1 MKFISMSIR
10 LIVILLG
17 FIFSCTLSAQERSF
31 LPQGLHKLTA
41 KEQQNVQINLGLPM
55 YLEDGTKLDGL
66 ESMKAITG
74 PEYGYELHGNSNG
87 ELVAIVLIKLPK
99 EQSEARLKQMMNR
112 PDMTGEKKGTAAPSF
127 IAKNMKGERIDLD
140 ELKGSLVVLNFW
152 FIGCKPCQ
160 VEIPE
165 LNELVEK
172 YKNENVKFV
181 AFALDDQA
189 EIENFLNRKAFN
201 YDIVPTAR
209 NVAQIYQ
216 VSSYPS
222 HYLIDREGNI
232 QFFQAGYHG
241 VLINILDKKIEE
253 MLK

>member
-1 MKFISMSIR
+1 MRIN
-10 LIVILLG
+10 LVVILFLCV
-17 FIFSCTLSAQERSF
+17 FTFKLSAQERSF

-41 KEQQNVQINLGLPM
+41 KEQQNVQVNLNLPM
-55 YLEDGTKLDGL
+55 YLEDGTKLDAL
-66 ESMKAITG
+66 QSMKAITG
-74 PEYGYELHGNSNG
+74 PEYGYELHGNSKG

-112 PDMTGEKKGTAAPSF
+112 PDMTGDKKGTAAPSF
-127 IAKNMKGERIDLD
+127 IAKNMQGERLDLD
-140 ELKGSLVVLNFW
+140 EMKGSLVVLNFW

-172 YKNENVKFV
+172 YKNEDVKFV
-181 AFALDDQA
+181 AIALDNQMA
-189 EIENFLNRKAFN
+189 IENFLTRKAFK
-201 YDIVPTAR
+201 YDIVPNAR
-209 NVAQIYQ
+209 NVAQIFQ

-222 HYLIDREGNI
+222 HYLIDREGKI

>member
-1 MKFISMSIR
+1 MRIN
-10 LIVILLG
+10 LIVILLAC
-17 FIFSCTLSAQERSF
+17 IFSWTLCAQDRSF

-41 KEQQNVQINLGLPM
+41 KEQQNVQINLNLPM

-66 ESMKAITG
+66 QSMKAITG

-140 ELKGSLVVLNFW
+140 EMKGSLVVLNFW

-172 YKNENVKFV
+172 YKNEDVKFV
-181 AFALDDQA
+181 AIGLDDQA
-189 EIENFLNRKAFN
+189 AIDNFLNRKAFK
-201 YDIVPTAR
+201 YDIVPNAR

-222 HYLIDREGNI
+222 HYLIDREGKI

>member
-1 MKFISMSIR
+1 MKSIAMR
-10 LIVILLG
+10 IHLIIIL
-17 FIFSCTLSAQERSF
+17 FVCVFTAKLSAQERSF
-31 LPQGLHKLTA
+31 LPKGLHKLTA
-41 KEQQNVQINLGLPM
+41 KEQQNVQVNLNLPM
-55 YLEDGTKLDGL
+55 YLEDGRKLDAL

-74 PEYGYELHGNSNG
+74 PEYGYEIHGTSNG
-87 ELVAIVLIKLPK
+87 EVAALVLIKLSK
-99 EQSEARLKQMMNR
+99 EQSEDRLKQMMNR

-140 ELKGSLVVLNFW
+140 EMKGSLVVLNFW

-172 YKNENVKFV
+172 YKSEDVKFV
-181 AFALDDQA
+181 AIALDDQA
-189 EIENFLNRKAFN
+189 AIENFLNRKAFK
-201 YDIVPTAR
+201 YDIVPNAR
-209 NVAQIYQ
+209 NIAQMYQ

-232 QFFQAGYHG
+232 QFYQAGYHG